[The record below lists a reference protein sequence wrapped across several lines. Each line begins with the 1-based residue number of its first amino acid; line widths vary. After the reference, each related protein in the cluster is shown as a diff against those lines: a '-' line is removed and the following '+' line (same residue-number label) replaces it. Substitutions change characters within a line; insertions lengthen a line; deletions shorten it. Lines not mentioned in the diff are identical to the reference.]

1 MFEQFEKYAE
11 KTFVGFCSEPEIK
24 SGDNGTIRCNFSIPL
39 STKKNDDNTVWLNCV
54 AYNDIA
60 EAFAE
65 VCQKGCQVKVSG
77 KFFQYEYNANVYTK
91 FYVRDF
97 LKLADPKPRNDN
109 DEV

>member
-1 MFEQFEKYAE
+1 MQKKHLWVSALNPKLNPVIMVQSDAILAFRYQQ
-11 KTFVGFCSEPEIK
+11 
-24 SGDNGTIRCNFSIPL
+24 
-39 STKKNDDNTVWLNCV
+39 KKNDENTVWLNCV

-65 VCQKGCQVKVSG
+65 VCKKGCQVKVSG
-77 KFFQYEYNANVYTK
+77 KFFQYEYNANIYTK

-109 DEV
+109 EEV